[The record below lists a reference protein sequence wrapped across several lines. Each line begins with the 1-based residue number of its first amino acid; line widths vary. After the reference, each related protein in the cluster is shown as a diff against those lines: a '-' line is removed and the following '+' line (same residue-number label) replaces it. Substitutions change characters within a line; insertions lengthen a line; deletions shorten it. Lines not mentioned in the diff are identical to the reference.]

1 MEPRKHSKNY
11 IKGDYHLEESSTLVT
26 AEHKAPKE
34 WPRASGDGHG
44 SGDAND
50 IKKITPLPMLICRKW
65 LSLFFV

>member
-11 IKGDYHLEESSTLVT
+11 IKGDYHMEESSTLVT

-34 WPRASGDGHG
+34 WPRASDDGHG

-50 IKKITPLPMLICRKW
+50 IKK
-65 LSLFFV
+65 

>member
-34 WPRASGDGHG
+34 WPRASDDGDG

-50 IKKITPLPMLICRKW
+50 LTLI
-65 LSLFFV
+65 SLLFTIVISLLFTIVV